1 MYLVDCLGWRLTLG
15 QHNTAVPFSRL
26 FVIRSTGELMNA
38 TTPTAYVG
46 GEPLRAHLLKQY
58 GIPMVDGLA
67 SVIVATTAMTIG
79 QIVYILLGIGP
90 GVWILFPHGP
100 TDAGRVLSLAAVL
113 SLALLLFRTA
123 LFLLSQRRG
132 LKEPWSGL
140 WCGLSKKDETILS
153 GRQDSPRSSVP
164 LDCRLDSSQRMG
176 GEYTSQIAI
185 PRNLSPDERSTTM
198 TIPACKMIT
207 LFVAAATI
215 SGCLFWQ
222 GPLLSA
228 PSSADDVAAHHN
240 AAGIQA
246 YKQKQWDRAKEH
258 FEGAVKIAPSLAE
271 AHYNLGMVLYRQG
284 KDAEAKPHFLKAA
297 ALAPENDVIQNA
309 PPFTKVGAPS
319 RPREPSG
326 ISGGQGHSH

>member
-1 MYLVDCLGWRLTLG
+1 MSCVLSSRVVKVGLILRGLVTLIGVLVHLRPERIYRAWASLGAVGVAIMLTPSTCMYLVDCLGWRLTLG
-15 QHNTAVPFSRL
+15 QHNAAVPFSR
-26 FVIRSTGELMNA
+26 FSVIRSTGELMNA

-176 GEYTSQIAI
+176 GES
-185 PRNLSPDERSTTM
+185 
-198 TIPACKMIT
+198 
-207 LFVAAATI
+207 VG
-215 SGCLFWQ
+215 SG
-222 GPLLSA
+222 
-228 PSSADDVAAHHN
+228 
-240 AAGIQA
+240 
-246 YKQKQWDRAKEH
+246 
-258 FEGAVKIAPSLAE
+258 
-271 AHYNLGMVLYRQG
+271 
-284 KDAEAKPHFLKAA
+284 
-297 ALAPENDVIQNA
+297 
-309 PPFTKVGAPS
+309 
-319 RPREPSG
+319 
-326 ISGGQGHSH
+326 